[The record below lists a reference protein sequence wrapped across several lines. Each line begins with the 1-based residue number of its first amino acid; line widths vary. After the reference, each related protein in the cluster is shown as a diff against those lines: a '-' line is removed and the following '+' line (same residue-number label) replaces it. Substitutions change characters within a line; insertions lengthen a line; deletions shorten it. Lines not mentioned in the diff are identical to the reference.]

1 MKFGLYIDIKH
12 GPVLPNDQFDFIDP
26 RAGKASLAR
35 LRRGEFGA
43 VGHRVDGQRFG
54 ALRLS

>member
-1 MKFGLYIDIKH
+1 VAYIGDH
-12 GPVLPNDQFDFIDP
+12 LFHDQFNFIDP

-43 VGHRVDGQRFG
+43 VGYRVNGQRFG